1 MATPFPNHPQLR
13 GNYAPINFEAQI
25 QDLVVAGVVPEG
37 LSGSLY
43 RNGPNPKYAPT
54 GPYHWFGGDG
64 MVHAFHFNAGRVD
77 YLNRWIQTPKHLAE
91 LAEGRS
97 ITRARKP
104 DAETGKLVADNENGL
119 ANTHILW
126 HGDQL
131 LALDE
136 GSKPFELTPMTLAS
150 KGYTETGR
158 QLSGAM
164 TAHPKIDP
172 LTGELHGFGYMTGYA
187 GSPTM
192 TYHVLD
198 KAGALIRSDEFE
210 APYPAMVHDFVITQ
224 DYVLFPI
231 FPLTFDL
238 ARAAKIGSP
247 FAFDAAQGTHIGVLK
262 RGAPVADIRWIEGPL
277 CFVFHYL
284 NAWNDGEHITV
295 DTIEFAVAP
304 NFPLVD
310 GTLPSYA
317 DAQGKLVRW
326 HINLKNGD
334 VRQEPVLDVAS
345 EFPRMDERYTGH
357 RYRHGYIAAAS
368 TRQRGDG
375 GLFHEITHVNLE
387 SGATKTRD
395 AGVGNGVSEPVFVPE
410 SEGSAEGVGWL
421 LATVYQQATKN
432 SDLVVLNAA
441 AVDDGPVATIQLD
454 HRIPFGFHGNWRG
467 N

>member
-1 MATPFPNHPQLR
+1 MAAPFPNHPQLR

-25 QDLVVAGVVPEG
+25 QDLVVEGSVPSG

-64 MVHAFHFNAGRVD
+64 MVHAFHFNEGRVD
-77 YLNRWIQTPKHLAE
+77 YLNRWIRTPKHVAE

-97 ITRARKP
+97 MPRVRKP
-104 DAETGKLVADNENGL
+104 DANTGKVAADHQNGL
-119 ANTHILW
+119 ANTHIIW

-136 GSKPFELTPMTLAS
+136 GSHPFELAPMTLES
-150 KGYTETGR
+150 RGYSEQGR

-172 LTGELHGFGYMTGYA
+172 ATGELHGFGYMTGYA
-187 GSPTM
+187 GSSTLS
-192 TYHVLD
+192 YHVVD
-198 KAGALIRSDEFE
+198 PSGSVVRSDTFE
-210 APYPAMVHDFVITQ
+210 APYPAMVHDFVITN

-231 FPLTFDL
+231 FPLTFDMD
-238 ARAAKIGSP
+238 RASKIGSP
-247 FAFDAAQGTHIGVLK
+247 FAFDASQGTHIGVLE
-262 RGAPVADIRWIEGPL
+262 RGAPVSDIRWIEGPL
-277 CFVFHYL
+277 CFVFHYQ
-284 NAWNDGEHITV
+284 NAWNEGEHIWV

-326 HINLKNGD
+326 HINMKTGE
-334 VRQEPVLDVAS
+334 VRQESVLDVAS
-345 EFPRMDERYTGH
+345 EFPRIDERFTAS

-375 GLFHEITHVNLE
+375 GLFHEITHVDMD
-387 SGATKTRD
+387 SGNVKTWD

-410 SEGSAEGVGWL
+410 SAGSAEGEGWL
-421 LATVYQQATKN
+421 LATVYKHATMN
-432 SDLVVLNAA
+432 SELVVLNAA
-441 AVDDGPVATIQLD
+441 AVDDGPVASVRLD
-454 HRIPFGFHGNWRG
+454 HRVPFGFHGSWRA